1 MDNNQTHKRTHRFVA
16 VELNNLIAMRPKRKL
31 HTCDLQQC
39 CRNLLQRLLFAAES
53 KGKQY
58 SDVIKQILLEAQI
71 SIPDRTRRRYLKK
84 ARTGQLAV
92 DYSFNSGR
100 PPKLTLDHE
109 LLVVGFISDAI
120 NRRKPVNNVAVQ
132 SFIEQRFGESLSLK
146 QVTRITSKHGFS
158 SQKTTSKAG
167 GFSELVRDLAT
178 VYYNFLKDD
187 VHPALA
193 SASASQVGSLDITYT
208 TYRTHQPI
216 ALGRKGG

>member
-1 MDNNQTHKRTHRFVA
+1 MKSPNDKIFGRFWVLRFEAMDNDQTHKRTHRFVA
-16 VELNNLIAMRPKRKL
+16 VELNNLIAMPPKRKL

-158 SQKTTSKAG
+158 SQKQLPR
-167 GFSELVRDLAT
+167 LVDFPSSCEILQLCT
-178 VYYNFLKDD
+178 
-187 VHPALA
+187 
-193 SASASQVGSLDITYT
+193 ITFWK
-208 TYRTHQPI
+208 RTCIQP
-216 ALGRKGG
+216 

>member
-16 VELNNLIAMRPKRKL
+16 VELNNLIAMPPKRKL

-132 SFIEQRFGESLSLK
+132 SFIEQRFGESPFS
-146 QVTRITSKHGFS
+146 QTSYSDHQQARLFFPKN
-158 SQKTTSKAG
+158 
-167 GFSELVRDLAT
+167 
-178 VYYNFLKDD
+178 NFQGWWIFRARARSCNCVL
-187 VHPALA
+187 
-193 SASASQVGSLDITYT
+193 
-208 TYRTHQPI
+208 
-216 ALGRKGG
+216 